1 MCKGKFHPRKLDF
14 HPYPSVNAGLRKSFH
29 TTSRKMIPPA
39 IWIVVAPV
47 VKVIAVLSGRFSRK
61 WWQALPTY
69 KKLQYLN
76 AAGCVGFSGLSL
88 YYCKHLQ
95 ETPITGRKRFI
106 AFTPAQYEKL
116 SYETYKHVF
125 HQYEKEFL
133 NKDHPFHTRL
143 TRVFHNLLWANGDFV
158 QLNSNQKWEYRVLD
172 RPYPK
177 HHINAL
183 CVEHGLIL
191 VNSSALE
198 VLQTD
203 DELAFIIAHEM
214 AHILLGHQQE
224 NISQG
229 QLLDFMIIAV
239 MASIW
244 TMIPS
249 DGISIV
255 THWFFAKCRQ
265 LFVDLPYSRKVETEA
280 DKVGLEIMAKAC
292 YDIRAA
298 PLTMTKLS
306 IDCNL
311 NESGKFQME
320 FLKTHPLSIRR
331 AEHMNHLLPSAELV
345 RESCNCPE
353 LPSKDPRELITFISY
368 LAEQRYIKLKT
379 RQNLKQVT
387 YKL

>member
-1 MCKGKFHPRKLDF
+1 MEK
-14 HPYPSVNAGLRKSFH
+14 Y
-29 TTSRKMIPPA
+29 
-39 IWIVVAPV
+39 
-47 VKVIAVLSGRFSRK
+47 
-61 WWQALPTY
+61 
-69 KKLQYLN
+69 
-76 AAGCVGFSGLSL
+76 GCVSFSGLSL

-95 ETPITGRKRFI
+95 ETPITGRRRFI

-116 SYETYKHVF
+116 SYETYKHVL

-133 NKDHPFHTRL
+133 NEDHPYHTRL
-143 TRVFHNLLWANGDFV
+143 TRVFHNLLWANRDFV

-177 HHINAL
+177 YHINAL

-239 MASIW
+239 MAAIW
-244 TMIPS
+244 TMIPN

-255 THWFFAKCRQ
+255 THWFFGKCRE

-298 PLTMTKLS
+298 PVTMTKLS
-306 IDCNL
+306 IDNNL

-320 FLKTHPLSIRR
+320 FLKTHPLSTKR
-331 AEHMNHLLPSAELV
+331 AEHMNHLLPWAELV
-345 RESCNCPE
+345 RKSCDCPE
-353 LPSKDPRELITFISY
+353 LPSKDPRELIAFISY
-368 LAEQRYIKLKT
+368 LAEQRYLKLKT